1 MRKKRVSK
9 TDTTAVQK
17 TIFLI
22 DDELVWLD
30 ALSEALEQQNFQ
42 VLSTDNGEEA
52 IEKIRSGKPDLI
64 LSDVRMP
71 AMNGFDLYERVK
83 NDPQLK
89 NIPYVFMSSIDDF
102 DAKRV
107 AKELGADDY
116 VIKPYDTED
125 VKKIMVDLMKR
136 FKM

>member
-1 MRKKRVSK
+1 MNKVDGIISH
-9 TDTTAVQK
+9 K

-22 DDELVWLD
+22 DDEPVWLD
-30 ALSEALEQQNFQ
+30 ALSEALEQQNFT
-42 VLSTDNGEEA
+42 VVSSDNGEDA
-52 IEKIRSGKPDLI
+52 LKKIKINKPDLI

-71 AMNGFDLYERVK
+71 TMNGFDLYERIR

-89 NIPYVFMSSIDDF
+89 DIPYVFMSSIDDY

-107 AKELGADDY
+107 ARELGADDY
-116 VIKPYDTED
+116 VIKPFDTED
-125 VKKIMVDLMKR
+125 IRKIMTDLMKR